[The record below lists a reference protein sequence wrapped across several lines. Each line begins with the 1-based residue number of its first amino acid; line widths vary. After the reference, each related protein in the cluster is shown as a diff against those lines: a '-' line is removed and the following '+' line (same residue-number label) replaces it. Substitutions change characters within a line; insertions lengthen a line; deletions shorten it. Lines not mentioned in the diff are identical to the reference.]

1 MMPVKAMELFGCLE
15 AEAAISPGFDR
26 ALTLRSCFFMTI
38 AKRFNAMLVRMVAGV
53 VAVSGFCA
61 TTASGTPVAYVA
73 GPTANGSSSIQSGT
87 DYTTNLGYAF
97 KRSGSGSFSIDWI
110 KLELTSGAT
119 SGSGSFKISINGT
132 DNDTPLSAVASST
145 VYAADTVNFTTPAT
159 PNTPF
164 FLELSAAAIP
174 NIAAAVL
181 SNTPSTPPNTAYS
194 IFVNSA
200 SGSGIALRRRQGL
213 ASGNDAIAAYTV
225 TNGFTVLDTFRNNGA
240 NYANSQGPPVSY
252 AAFAMS
258 FGTTQATPIPE
269 IDPSGVGSVLALV
282 SGALGLLER
291 RRLMA
296 KRA

>member
-1 MMPVKAMELFGCLE
+1 MTPIKSMKLFGCLE

-26 ALTLRSCFFMTI
+26 ALTLRSCFFMTF
-38 AKRFNAMLVRMVAGV
+38 AKRFNAMLLRMVAGV
-53 VAVSGFCA
+53 VAVSGVCA

-73 GPTANGSSSIQSGT
+73 GPTANGGSSISSGT
-87 DYTTNLGYAF
+87 TYTTNLGYAF
-97 KRSGSGSFSIDWI
+97 KTGGSGPFSIDWV

-119 SGSGSFKISINGT
+119 SGSGSFKIWINGT
-132 DNDTPLSAVASST
+132 DNEEPLSAVASST
-145 VYAADTVNFTTPAT
+145 VYAADTVNFTTPGTA
-159 PNTPF
+159 NTPF
-164 FLELSAAAIP
+164 DLILNAADLPSISAYSLLS
-174 NIAAAVL
+174 
-181 SNTPSTPPNTAYS
+181 NTAYS

-200 SGSGIALRRRQGL
+200 SGSGIALRREQGL

-225 TNGFTVLDTFRNNGA
+225 TNGFTVLDTFRNNTP
-240 NYANSQGPPVSY
+240 NYQNVTGSSW

>member
-1 MMPVKAMELFGCLE
+1 
-15 AEAAISPGFDR
+15 
-26 ALTLRSCFFMTI
+26 MTI
-38 AKRFNAMLVRMVAGV
+38 AKRFNAMLVLMVAGA
-53 VAVSGFCA
+53 VAVSGVCA
-61 TTASGTPVAYVA
+61 TTASGSPVAYVA
-73 GPTANGSSSIQSGT
+73 GPTANGSATIQSGT
-87 DYTTNLGYAF
+87 AFTTNLGYAF
-97 KRSGSGSFSIDWI
+97 KTGGSGPFSIDWV

-119 SGSGSFKISINGT
+119 SGSGSFKIWINGT

-145 VYAADTVNFTTPAT
+145 VYAADTVNFTTPGTA
-159 PNTPF
+159 NTPF
-164 FLELSAAAIP
+164 VLELGAVDLP
-174 NIAAAVL
+174 NISAYSLL
-181 SNTPSTPPNTAYS
+181 SNTAYS

-200 SGSGIALRRRQGL
+200 TGSGIALRRQQGL

-225 TNGFTVLDTFRNNGA
+225 TNGFTVLDTFRNNTP

-258 FGTTQATPIPE
+258 FGTTQAAAVPE

-296 KRA
+296 KRS

>member
-1 MMPVKAMELFGCLE
+1 
-15 AEAAISPGFDR
+15 
-26 ALTLRSCFFMTI
+26 MTF
-38 AKRFNAMLVRMVAGV
+38 AKRFNAMLLRMVAGV
-53 VAVSGFCA
+53 VAVSGVCA

-73 GPTANGSSSIQSGT
+73 GPTANGGSSISSGT
-87 DYTTNLGYAF
+87 TYTTNLGYAF
-97 KRSGSGSFSIDWI
+97 KTGGSGPFSIDWV

-119 SGSGSFKISINGT
+119 SGSGSFKIWINGT
-132 DNDTPLSAVASST
+132 DNEEPLSAVASST
-145 VYAADTVNFTTPAT
+145 VYAADTVNFTTPGTA
-159 PNTPF
+159 NTPF
-164 FLELSAAAIP
+164 DLILNAADLPSISAYSL
-174 NIAAAVL
+174 L
-181 SNTPSTPPNTAYS
+181 SNTPYS

-200 SGSGIALRRRQGL
+200 SGSAIALRRQQSLVDG
-213 ASGNDAIAAYTV
+213 AAANAAYTV
-225 TNGFTVLDTFRNNGA
+225 TNGFTVLDTFRNNTP
-240 NYANSQGPPVSY
+240 NYQNVTGSSW

>member
-1 MMPVKAMELFGCLE
+1 MMPIKSMKLFGCLE

-26 ALTLRSCFFMTI
+26 ALTLRSCFFMTF
-38 AKRFNAMLVRMVAGV
+38 AKRFNAMLLRMVAGV

-61 TTASGTPVAYVA
+61 TTASGTPVAYVSL
-73 GPTANGSSSIQSGT
+73 PTATNGSSSIQSGT
-87 DYTTNLGYAF
+87 TYTTSLGYAF
-97 KRSGSGSFSIDWI
+97 KTGGSGPFSIDWV

-132 DNDTPLSAVASST
+132 NNETPYLAIPNNT
-145 VYAADTVNFTTPAT
+145 NHAADVVNFTTPGTA
-159 PNTPF
+159 NTPF
-164 FLELSAAAIP
+164 DLILNAADLP
-174 NIAAAVL
+174 NISTFSLL
-181 SNTPSTPPNTAYS
+181 SNTAYS

-200 SGSGIALRRRQGL
+200 SGSGIALRRVQGL
-213 ASGNDAIAAYTV
+213 ADGTTNDEYDV
-225 TNGFTVLDTFRNNGA
+225 TNGFTVLDTFRNNTP
-240 NYANSQGPPVSY
+240 NYTPAANSFP
-252 AAFAMS
+252 AFAIS
-258 FGTTQATPIPE
+258 FGTTQAAPVPE

>member
-1 MMPVKAMELFGCLE
+1 MTPIKSMKLFGCLE

-26 ALTLRSCFFMTI
+26 ALTLRSCFFMTF
-38 AKRFNAMLVRMVAGV
+38 AKRFNAMLLRMVAGV

-73 GPTANGSSSIQSGT
+73 GPTANGGSSISSGT
-87 DYTTNLGYAF
+87 TYTTNLGYAF
-97 KRSGSGSFSIDWI
+97 KTGGSGPFSIDWV

-119 SGSGSFKISINGT
+119 SGSGSFKIWINGT
-132 DNDTPLSAVASST
+132 DNETPLSAVASST
-145 VYAADTVNFTTPAT
+145 VYAADTVNFTTPGTA
-159 PNTPF
+159 NTPF
-164 FLELSAAAIP
+164 DLILNAADLPSISAYSLLS
-174 NIAAAVL
+174 
-181 SNTPSTPPNTAYS
+181 NTAYS

-200 SGSGIALRRRQGL
+200 SGSGIALRRVQGL
-213 ASGNDAIAAYTV
+213 ADGTTNDEYDV
-225 TNGFTVLDTFRNNGA
+225 TNGFTVLDTFRNNTP
-240 NYANSQGPPVSY
+240 NYTPAANSFP
-252 AAFAMS
+252 AFAIS
-258 FGTTQATPIPE
+258 FGTTQAAPVPE

>member
-1 MMPVKAMELFGCLE
+1 MELFGCLVV
-15 AEAAISPGFDR
+15 EAAISPGFDR
-26 ALTLRSCFFMTI
+26 AFTLRSCFFMTI

-73 GPTANGSSSIQSGT
+73 GPTATDGSSSISTGT
-87 DYTTNLGYAF
+87 TYTTNLGYAF
-97 KRSGSGSFSIDWI
+97 KTGGSGPFDIDWI
-110 KLELTSGAT
+110 KLELTSTAA
-119 SGSGSFKISINGT
+119 SGSGSFKIWINGT

-145 VYAADTVNFTTPAT
+145 VYAADTVNFTTPGTA
-159 PNTPF
+159 NTPF
-164 FLELSAAAIP
+164 DLILNAADLPSISAYSLLS
-174 NIAAAVL
+174 
-181 SNTPSTPPNTAYS
+181 NTAYS

-200 SGSGIALRRRQGL
+200 SGSGIALRRQQGL

-225 TNGFTVLDTFRNNGA
+225 TNGFTVLDTFRNNTP
-240 NYANSQGPPVSY
+240 NYQNVTGSSW

-282 SGALGLLER
+282 GGALGLLER

>member
-1 MMPVKAMELFGCLE
+1 MTPIKSMKLFGCLE

-26 ALTLRSCFFMTI
+26 ALTLRSCFFMTF
-38 AKRFNAMLVRMVAGV
+38 AKRFNAMLLRMVAGV

-61 TTASGTPVAYVA
+61 TTASGTPVAYVSL
-73 GPTANGSSSIQSGT
+73 PTATNGSSSIQSGT
-87 DYTTNLGYAF
+87 TYTTNLGYAF
-97 KRSGSGSFSIDWI
+97 KTGGSGPFSIDWV

-132 DNDTPLSAVASST
+132 NNETPYLAIPNNT
-145 VYAADTVNFTTPAT
+145 NHAADVVNFTTPGTA
-159 PNTPF
+159 NTPF
-164 FLELSAAAIP
+164 DLILNAADLPSISAYSLLS
-174 NIAAAVL
+174 
-181 SNTPSTPPNTAYS
+181 NTAYS

-200 SGSGIALRRRQGL
+200 SGSGIALRREQGL

-225 TNGFTVLDTFRNNGA
+225 TNGFTVLDTFRNNTP
-240 NYANSQGPPVSY
+240 NYQNVTGSSW